1 MAAPSSI
8 TLCLMA
14 LMGAKSTRAALTV
27 VAAVTFGAQPALTQ
41 DATRNADIYR
51 GFLAVY
57 SNNTD
62 LGRAV
67 IPFEQWSKLEFEAA
81 IHALIARRNVRE
93 IEIAAV
99 LHLEFALA
107 AIGTSLASTEAH
119 VELGA
124 RLMRA
129 LQDTEKGQ
137 KYNLPRSPD
146 LPRFA
151 STWYAV
157 AASGYLS
164 INDVMRGKPWLGM
177 ALAIAPRSAILHTYW
192 GAAQELEAAEFYSG
206 SWASESYRH
215 LVSVDLRRRLLAA
228 ADSYRKAIE
237 YDAAY
242 AGAYLRLGRIQ
253 LFLGNLTDAQARFE
267 RARVLA
273 VEPAHQYLSHLMLGG
288 VLLEKND
295 LDGAR
300 ASYERA
306 LAIVPRA
313 QSATVAIGYLDVITG
328 RPDLAQQRAQ
338 EFMATPVNDEYWWE
352 YKNGGVYHAGL
363 EWLRQRVR
371 Q

>member
-1 MAAPSSI
+1 MV
-8 TLCLMA
+8 M
-14 LMGAKSTRAALTV
+14 
-27 VAAVTFGAQPALTQ
+27 AAVTFGAQPAFAQ
-41 DATRNADIYR
+41 DAARNADIYR

-57 SNNTD
+57 SNHAD
-62 LGRAV
+62 LERAV
-67 IPFEQWSKLEFEAA
+67 IPFQQWSKPEFEAA
-81 IHALIARRNVRE
+81 IHALILRRNVRE

-119 VELGA
+119 LELGA
-124 RLMRA
+124 QLMRA
-129 LQDTEKGQ
+129 LQDTEKG
-137 KYNLPRSPD
+137 KRYNLPRSPD

-157 AASGYLS
+157 AGSGYLS
-164 INDVMRGKPWLGM
+164 VNDLRGKPWLGM
-177 ALAIAPRSAILHTYW
+177 ALALAPRSAIFNTYW
-192 GAAQELEAAEFYSG
+192 GAVQELEAAEFYSG

-215 LVSVDLRRRLLAA
+215 VVSVDLRRRLLTA
-228 ADSYRKAIE
+228 ADFYRKAIE

-253 LFLGNLTDAQARFE
+253 LFLGNLADAEARFE
-267 RARVLA
+267 RARELA

-288 VLLEKND
+288 ALLEKKD
-295 LDGAR
+295 FDGAR

-328 RPDLAQQRAQ
+328 RPDRAQQRAQ
-338 EFMATPVNDEYWWE
+338 EFLAAPVNDEHWWE
-352 YKNGGVYHAGL
+352 YKNGGLYHAGL